1 MSQPLN
7 NLDIIILIILGLSA
21 LIALSR
27 GLIKEVLSIIGWVLG
42 SRRYLSAA
50 GFHPDNQGVYRQRN
64 DCRSCNLYF
73 YSDFVYGYLDS
84 ADREHRR
91 QGALQQIKLG

>member
-27 GLIKEVLSIIGWVLG
+27 GLIKEVLSILG
-42 SRRYLSAA
+42 RRYLSAA

>member
-27 GLIKEVLSIIGWVLG
+27 GLIKDCLLYQSD
-42 SRRYLSAA
+42 AA
-50 GFHPDNQGVYRQRN
+50 D
-64 DCRSCNLYF
+64 
-73 YSDFVYGYLDS
+73 
-84 ADREHRR
+84 E
-91 QGALQQIKLG
+91 

>member
-27 GLIKEVLSIIGWVLG
+27 GLIKEVLSIIGWGCWVLPP
-42 SRRYLSAA
+42 LSIC
-50 GFHPDNQGVYRQRN
+50 
-64 DCRSCNLYF
+64 CRFSP
-73 YSDFVYGYLDS
+73 
-84 ADREHRR
+84 R
-91 QGALQQIKLG
+91 

>member
-27 GLIKEVLSIIGWVLG
+27 GLIKEVLSIIGWAN
-42 SRRYLSAA
+42 SPA
-50 GFHPDNQGVYRQRN
+50 N
-64 DCRSCNLYF
+64 
-73 YSDFVYGYLDS
+73 
-84 ADREHRR
+84 
-91 QGALQQIKLG
+91 

>member
-42 SRRYLSAA
+42 SAAVIYLLPV
-50 GFHPDNQGVYRQRN
+50 FTDNQGVYRQRN